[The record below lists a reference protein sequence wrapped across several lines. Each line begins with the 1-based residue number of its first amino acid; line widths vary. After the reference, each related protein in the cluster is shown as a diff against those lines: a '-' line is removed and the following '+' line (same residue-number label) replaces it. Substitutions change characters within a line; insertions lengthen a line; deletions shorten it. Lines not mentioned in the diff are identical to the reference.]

1 MTTDE
6 IHIELSEDD
15 EIDLN
20 KTQDNYATNKSLL
33 YEGWF
38 EDFQAEKMKQEKNSK
53 KRKRSS
59 SSRSK
64 SRSPT
69 PVASKNLQYII
80 SEVKGGSRK
89 NSIVINKEETK
100 ETGKAAAAEATN
112 LEEENNRE
120 LDKIKKDII
129 NTLTV
134 KDEPLTIL

>member
-1 MTTDE
+1 LTTDE

-20 KTQDNYATNKSLL
+20 RTVDNNATNKSLL
-33 YEGWF
+33 YEGWL
-38 EDFQAEKMKQEKNSK
+38 EDFQAEKKKQEKNSK
-53 KRKRSS
+53 KRKRST

-69 PVASKNLQYII
+69 PVSTKNLQYVI

-89 NSIVINKEETK
+89 NSIVINKEESK
-100 ETGKAAAAEATN
+100 ETVSPAEGTDS
-112 LEEENNRE
+112 EEENKRE
-120 LDKIKKDII
+120 LEKIKKDII
-129 NTLTV
+129 NTLAV